1 MKKILAV
8 FLSVLLTCSMFIT
21 CFTFS
26 VSADAPAITI
36 DGLPDDSIWSDAFWN
51 KVDKTNG
58 KFQATYTNGLPDFA
72 YEWAVELVDDYLYL
86 FVMINQGPHM
96 QEGVQ
101 LSNTTATNVRLWV
114 DSDMSDTVRTT
125 LFDFTYNGTGCEVTR
140 ADKVNNVDYDK
151 SQLSCALTS
160 GENHTYFEI
169 AVPLDSI
176 AYDPAKQFGIFLS
189 VSDIN
194 LKDSGEEYDA
204 LNCAIYGSGEEPW
217 KTTKLYK
224 SVYPCIVDGKL
235 DDNLWGNVVWNRV
248 DKNTGK
254 FQATYTNDL
263 PDFAY
268 DWAVAKVKGNLYV
281 AVKINQAPNKTE
293 GGQLNNMTATN
304 VRLWVDNDMSNTA
317 RTTLFDITYNGAGC
331 EVTRADAVNGV
342 DYDKSLVDCALDAGE
357 DYTVFEI
364 ALPLDSVGYDPNKQ
378 FGIFLSVSDINL
390 KDSGEE
396 YDALNCAKYESGE
409 EPWNSTKLFKPII
422 GYDVDVRM
430 PDVVVSTGKTYT
442 GTKAERS
449 GWEDTDPATKLTDG
463 DVGTLNTLGGSGPFV
478 GFQVKKNVTYKYTSG
493 AWAVDSVAFDPDE
506 RDEDGNFYVIIDL
519 GEKVEAI
526 NTYSVKF
533 GQITAYGILF
543 PSKVQFFVSNNGVT
557 FDKIGDGVQGTV
569 EDNGAATLKE
579 WADYTFTSSSGVT
592 ARYIKVVITPAEF
605 TDEMT
610 PAPVD
615 AGNEGDEKV
624 VSKVIVTALS
634 EITVSAK
641 ATGGIP
647 EYSDIPVKKNGY
659 PIDYVTSKNTSYPAG
674 YGNYTADLTDDV
686 AHNAGSY
693 DNKWYAFY
701 YNNADGKNTVNGV
714 GTITVNLGDIKNVSA
729 FRVHVWQ
736 PVSSGIGIPEI
747 TVLGSFDNYGW
758 LEIGKLQNP
767 TGTIGWATLELDY
780 ELPVKYIRFDVRQIA
795 DKQVF
800 VFINEIEVLYYLHES
815 TFSADFANQYSVGY
829 QNPGTWTYN
838 GGGEL
843 AGVGDAV
850 YIYTPDKGRTLGE
863 AANPGIAWWQ
873 VWVID
878 FDTEA
883 NCYYIKEFHP
893 VNGGSPKGGIEIPE
907 KGFVIAS
914 SGHGNLSFDP
924 ILTTSVAIGAPVYVY
939 GIDMQNLGVKDTMDF
954 VNENIFAVFAP
965 IDGLTPFIPDFT
977 PDLPEGALK
986 IDNFADYVGSTLT
999 IMTRIGDKITIGEVS
1014 AETVGAAKD
1023 YNYFYLV
1030 AVDKNNRVVE
1040 INHKLGRKGEG
1051 ETELKGEKDGFVI
1064 PEGGYVL
1071 LCNANVGGDH
1081 TQAVI
1086 DAFLAIKVG
1095 DIITLYNVDLEALA
1109 AGGTRTDLHKAGFTV
1124 TEASNV
1130 TNLSDPDKVEPTKGL
1145 AVLTDG
1151 KKDLENASKGF
1162 GDAQVVLFMNKT
1174 ATTAGVYPTVELLL
1188 NLGEAKTFNTVDL
1201 SFYVEYISMIGLP
1214 KDGKV
1219 TISYGSDAD
1228 NLKYLA
1234 TYTFD
1239 GEVKSGDKGVRNVSL
1254 VLGTALTAQY
1264 VKIDFSYG
1272 DSPFQDKPVWEWIAL
1287 TEVGVSTTAIPDL
1300 PAGALK
1306 INNFAD
1312 YVGSTMTIIT
1322 RIPGKTK
1329 LGEISELTT
1338 GTVKDYNYFYL
1349 VAVDANNKVIAINQT
1364 LGRPD
1369 GVKTDFEVPEGG
1381 YVLLCNGNAGG
1392 DHTQA
1397 VIDAFKAIKVGDTIT
1412 LYNVDLAALETMTS
1426 KLNLEKAGFTVT
1438 EASNVTNLSD
1448 PDKVEPTKGLAVL
1461 TDGKKDLENASKG
1474 FGDAQVVLFMNK
1486 TATTAGVYP
1495 TVELLLN
1502 LGEAKTFNTVD
1513 LSFYV
1518 EYISMIG
1525 LPKDGKVTISYGSD
1539 ADNLKYLATYTF
1551 DGEVKSGDKGVR
1563 NVSLVLGTALTAQ
1576 YVKIDFSYGDSPFQ
1590 DKPVWEWIALT
1601 EVGVSTTAIPDLPA
1615 GALKINNFAD
1625 YVGST
1630 MTIITRIPGKTKL
1643 GEISELTTGTVKD
1656 YNYFYLVAVDA
1667 NNKVIAINQTLG
1679 RPDGVKTDFEVPEG
1693 GYVLLCNGNAGGDH
1707 TQAVID
1713 AFKAI
1718 KVGDTITL
1726 YNVDLAAL
1734 ETMTSKLN
1742 LEKAGFTVTAGEPEP
1757 SDPFELKEDVP
1768 SSIEIADGMLLG
1780 ITDTMTVEDI
1790 KALFVG
1796 EVTVERVGTGATITA
1811 GGQTI
1816 VMVIYGDVDGDGII
1830 DSTDYLIVKRMVIGN
1845 SSLTGAYLKAA
1856 SPSGDDE
1863 PSSYD
1868 CLLIKRHIVG
1878 TSNLFA

>member
-125 LFDFTYNGTGCEVTR
+125 LFDFTYNGTGCEATR

-169 AVPLDSI
+169 AVPLDSVG
-176 AYDPAKQFGIFLS
+176 YDPNKQFGIFLT

-293 GGQLNNMTATN
+293 GVQLSNTTATN
-304 VRLWVDNDMSNTA
+304 VRLWVDSDMSDTV
-317 RTTLFDITYNGAGC
+317 RTTLFDFTYNGTGC
-331 EVTRADAVNGV
+331 EATRADKVNNV
-342 DYDKSLVDCALDAGE
+342 DYDKSQLSCALTSGE
-357 DYTVFEI
+357 NHTYFEI
-364 ALPLDSVGYDPNKQ
+364 AVPLDSVGYDPNKQ
-378 FGIFLSVSDINL
+378 FGIFLTVSDINL
-390 KDSGEE
+390 KDSGKE

-409 EPWNSTKLFKPII
+409 EPWKSTKLFKPII

-449 GWEDTDPATKLTDG
+449 GWVDTDPATKLTDG

-533 GQITAYGILF
+533 GQITAYNILF

-615 AGNEGDEKV
+615 AGNEGDEMV
-624 VSKVIVTALS
+624 VSKVMVTALS

-701 YNNADGKNTVNGV
+701 YSDADGKNTVNGV
-714 GTITVNLGDIKNVSA
+714 GTITVNLGNIKNVSA

-800 VFINEIEVLYYLHES
+800 VFINEIEVLYYHHES

-986 IDNFADYVGSTLT
+986 I
-999 IMTRIGDKITIGEVS
+999 
-1014 AETVGAAKD
+1014 
-1023 YNYFYLV
+1023 
-1030 AVDKNNRVVE
+1030 
-1040 INHKLGRKGEG
+1040 
-1051 ETELKGEKDGFVI
+1051 
-1064 PEGGYVL
+1064 
-1071 LCNANVGGDH
+1071 
-1081 TQAVI
+1081 
-1086 DAFLAIKVG
+1086 
-1095 DIITLYNVDLEALA
+1095 
-1109 AGGTRTDLHKAGFTV
+1109 
-1124 TEASNV
+1124 
-1130 TNLSDPDKVEPTKGL
+1130 
-1145 AVLTDG
+1145 
-1151 KKDLENASKGF
+1151 
-1162 GDAQVVLFMNKT
+1162 
-1174 ATTAGVYPTVELLL
+1174 
-1188 NLGEAKTFNTVDL
+1188 
-1201 SFYVEYISMIGLP
+1201 
-1214 KDGKV
+1214 
-1219 TISYGSDAD
+1219 
-1228 NLKYLA
+1228 
-1234 TYTFD
+1234 
-1239 GEVKSGDKGVRNVSL
+1239 
-1254 VLGTALTAQY
+1254 
-1264 VKIDFSYG
+1264 
-1272 DSPFQDKPVWEWIAL
+1272 
-1287 TEVGVSTTAIPDL
+1287 
-1300 PAGALK
+1300 
-1306 INNFAD
+1306 NNFAD
-1312 YVGSTMTIIT
+1312 YV
-1322 RIPGKTK
+1322 
-1329 LGEISELTT
+1329 
-1338 GTVKDYNYFYL
+1338 
-1349 VAVDANNKVIAINQT
+1349 
-1364 LGRPD
+1364 
-1369 GVKTDFEVPEGG
+1369 
-1381 YVLLCNGNAGG
+1381 
-1392 DHTQA
+1392 
-1397 VIDAFKAIKVGDTIT
+1397 
-1412 LYNVDLAALETMTS
+1412 
-1426 KLNLEKAGFTVT
+1426 
-1438 EASNVTNLSD
+1438 
-1448 PDKVEPTKGLAVL
+1448 
-1461 TDGKKDLENASKG
+1461 
-1474 FGDAQVVLFMNK
+1474 
-1486 TATTAGVYP
+1486 
-1495 TVELLLN
+1495 
-1502 LGEAKTFNTVD
+1502 
-1513 LSFYV
+1513 
-1518 EYISMIG
+1518 
-1525 LPKDGKVTISYGSD
+1525 
-1539 ADNLKYLATYTF
+1539 
-1551 DGEVKSGDKGVR
+1551 
-1563 NVSLVLGTALTAQ
+1563 
-1576 YVKIDFSYGDSPFQ
+1576 
-1590 DKPVWEWIALT
+1590 
-1601 EVGVSTTAIPDLPA
+1601 
-1615 GALKINNFAD
+1615 
-1625 YVGST
+1625 
-1630 MTIITRIPGKTKL
+1630 
-1643 GEISELTTGTVKD
+1643 
-1656 YNYFYLVAVDA
+1656 
-1667 NNKVIAINQTLG
+1667 
-1679 RPDGVKTDFEVPEG
+1679 
-1693 GYVLLCNGNAGGDH
+1693 
-1707 TQAVID
+1707 
-1713 AFKAI
+1713 
-1718 KVGDTITL
+1718 
-1726 YNVDLAAL
+1726 
-1734 ETMTSKLN
+1734 
-1742 LEKAGFTVTAGEPEP
+1742 
-1757 SDPFELKEDVP
+1757 
-1768 SSIEIADGMLLG
+1768 
-1780 ITDTMTVEDI
+1780 
-1790 KALFVG
+1790 
-1796 EVTVERVGTGATITA
+1796 
-1811 GGQTI
+1811 
-1816 VMVIYGDVDGDGII
+1816 
-1830 DSTDYLIVKRMVIGN
+1830 
-1845 SSLTGAYLKAA
+1845 
-1856 SPSGDDE
+1856 
-1863 PSSYD
+1863 
-1868 CLLIKRHIVG
+1868 
-1878 TSNLFA
+1878 